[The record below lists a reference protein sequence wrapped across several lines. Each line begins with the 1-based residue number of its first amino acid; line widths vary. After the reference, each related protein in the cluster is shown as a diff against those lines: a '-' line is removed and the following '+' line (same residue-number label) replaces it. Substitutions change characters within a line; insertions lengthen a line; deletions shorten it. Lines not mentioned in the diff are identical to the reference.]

1 MLWLSLLAL
10 MLVIAAAP
18 GVGLYLEHLH
28 SPTHSGTDHE
38 PPQTV

>member
-18 GVGLYLEHLH
+18 GVGLYLEHMH
-28 SPTHSGTDHE
+28 STAPSGTDRE